1 MAVHGVTKCQTWL
14 SDSTDLNW
22 NRDANTQRLPSVT
35 FPHWPSPAKAT
46 RHHALKGIGGSWDD
60 HSQDLRVAAPCPI
73 SQVWS
78 QLTCSGSDA
87 RCHHLLS
94 PGSHRASLPARPV
107 KSRMCPSVGLHI
119 HSPWAAQPWV
129 PRTTLSSPG
138 TADLGGTLPS
148 SFASGSP
155 SQEGQRVP
163 KDKMQMVGA
172 LGFILLFSLRI
183 VPFWSFSFGFVLL
196 LLFVCF
202 LFLVFVCL
210 FWGVFFCFCFVL
222 AGRGGKYCFGSKRH
236 CLCTARSLSGL
247 KYYVFSGTSPE
258 ISWNCQ
264 LSYHQKICINNPRR
278 FFLELFFFS

>member
-1 MAVHGVTKCQTWL
+1 MTNHSSILAMLVGPAWHGTQFHWVMQALHHNKAVIHE
-14 SDSTDLNW
+14 
-22 NRDANTQRLPSVT
+22 
-35 FPHWPSPAKAT
+35 
-46 RHHALKGIGGSWDD
+46 GGKDMN
-60 HSQDLRVAAPCPI
+60 
-73 SQVWS
+73 S
-78 QLTCSGSDA
+78 QLFKLSQIVDSF
-87 RCHHLLS
+87 LL
-94 PGSHRASLPARPV
+94 L
-107 KSRMCPSVGLHI
+107 L
-119 HSPWAAQPWV
+119 
-129 PRTTLSSPG
+129 L
-138 TADLGGTLPS
+138 
-148 SFASGSP
+148 
-155 SQEGQRVP
+155 
-163 KDKMQMVGA
+163 
-172 LGFILLFSLRI
+172 LLFSLRI

-236 CLCTARSLSGL
+236 CLCSARSLSGL